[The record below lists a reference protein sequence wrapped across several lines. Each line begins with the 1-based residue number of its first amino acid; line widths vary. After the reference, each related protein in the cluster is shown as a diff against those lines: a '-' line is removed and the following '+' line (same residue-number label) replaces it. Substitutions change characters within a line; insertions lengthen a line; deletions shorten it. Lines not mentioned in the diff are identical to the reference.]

1 MKHHR
6 ALILL
11 ALAPAV
17 VDAQSLAG
25 RIDEV
30 RDGIVRFNYAARPD
44 VCGDGRE
51 IIRRG
56 DMFFVFPSTSG
67 YGHGNRDDLC
77 VAGPVRVSIDRS
89 RGESVRYRVH
99 VGGRWNSD
107 ADADAEDLGTVS
119 AADAAHYLLDV
130 ARREHGEAARY
141 TLAAAALAD
150 SVELVPELAAI
161 ARDAKLDREVRQN
174 AVYWI
179 GSFDEVAERP
189 LRDLASDASIDE
201 DVRGAAIIALGRD
214 DSSDDDLVWLRRLYP
229 SLSEKL
235 RSDVF
240 LAASQSDSP
249 RASAW
254 LAEVVANDAETEHTR
269 EQALFWLGQG
279 RGATSELVGLYDRLD
294 RPDLRRHY
302 TFVIS
307 QRHDDVSLEKLI
319 DIAGH
324 DPDRDVRRQALFWLG
339 QSKDPR
345 ALAFLRDL
353 VTR

>member
-1 MKHHR
+1 MSHHR
-6 ALILL
+6 ALVLL
-11 ALAPAV
+11 ALAPSV
-17 VDAQSLAG
+17 VDAQSLAR

-30 RDGIVRFNYAARPD
+30 RDGTVRFSYAARPD

-51 IIRRG
+51 TIRRG
-56 DMFFVFPSTSG
+56 DMFFVFPSTTG
-67 YGHGNRDDLC
+67 YGRGNRDELC
-77 VAGPVRVSIDRS
+77 VAGPVRVSIDRN

-99 VGGRWNSD
+99 VGGRWASD
-107 ADADAEDLGTVS
+107 ADSDDLGTVS
-119 AADAAHYLLDV
+119 AAEAAHYLLD
-130 ARREHGEAARY
+130 ASRREHGDAARY
-141 TLAAAALAD
+141 ILAGAALAD
-150 SVELVPELAAI
+150 SVELVPELAAL
-161 ARDAKLDREVRQN
+161 ARDRNLDREVRQN

-179 GSFDEVAERP
+179 GSYDEAAARP
-189 LRDLASDASIDE
+189 LRELAGDASLDD

-214 DSSDDDLVWLRRLYP
+214 DSSGDDLLWLRELYP
-229 SLSEKL
+229 SLSDKL

-240 LAASQSDSP
+240 LAVSRSDSP

-254 LAEVVANDAETEHTR
+254 LAAVVANDAETEHIR

-279 RGATSELVGLYDRLD
+279 RGPTSELVRLYGRLD
-294 RPDLRRHY
+294 RPELRRHY

-307 QRHDDVSLEKLI
+307 QRHDDQSLDKLI

>member
-1 MKHHR
+1 MLRHR
-6 ALILL
+6 AYFLL
-11 ALAPAV
+11 ALTPAV
-17 VDAQSLAG
+17 LDAQSLAR

-30 RDGIVRFNYAARPD
+30 RDGTARFSYAARPD

-51 IIRRG
+51 TIRRG
-56 DMFFVFPSTSG
+56 EMFFVFPSTSG
-67 YGHGNRDDLC
+67 YGRERRDVLC

-99 VGGRWNSD
+99 VGGRWTSD
-107 ADADAEDLGTVS
+107 VDAEDLGTVS
-119 AADAAHYLLDV
+119 AAEAAHYLLD
-130 ARREHGEAARY
+130 ASRREHGDAARY

-150 SVELVPELAAI
+150 SVELVPELVAI
-161 ARDAKLDREVRQN
+161 ARDRSLDRELRQN

-179 GSFDEVAERP
+179 GSYDEAAARS
-189 LRDLASDASIDE
+189 LRDLASDASLDE
-201 DVRGAAIIALGRD
+201 EVRGAAIIALGRD
-214 DSSDDDLVWLRRLYP
+214 DPSDDDLIWLRRLYP

-240 LAASQSDSP
+240 LAVSRSDSP

-254 LAEVVANDAETEHTR
+254 LADVAANDAESEHTR

-279 RGATSELVGLYDRLD
+279 RGPTSELVRLYDRLD
-294 RPDLRRHY
+294 RPELRRHY

-307 QRHDDVSLEKLI
+307 QRHDDQSLDKLI